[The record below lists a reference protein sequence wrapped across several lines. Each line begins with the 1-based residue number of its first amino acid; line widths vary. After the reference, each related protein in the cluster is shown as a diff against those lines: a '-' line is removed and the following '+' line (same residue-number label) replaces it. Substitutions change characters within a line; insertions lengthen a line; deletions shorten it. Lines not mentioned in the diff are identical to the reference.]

1 MGHASAICGGHVYIL
16 CQRIGAILLKKQK
29 FRSLS
34 RGISLTFPL
43 RAPAGPTDTLEN
55 GMFEYDYENC

>member
-1 MGHASAICGGHVYIL
+1 VPEDWRNFVEEAKV
-16 CQRIGAILLKKQK
+16 
-29 FRSLS
+29 LS